1 MTYARN
7 YAGNPYISE
16 DALWVICIV
25 IMWIRVFYFL
35 RYNEFMGKFIGIIER
50 LTQEVVLFFIFYIIQ
65 LVFFALV
72 SALCFRTLPDYNN
85 TNSAFKTLFYA
96 SLG

>member
-1 MTYARN
+1 MTYSRN
-7 YAGNPYISE
+7 YANNYVSE

-50 LTQEVVLFFIFYIIQ
+50 LTQEVLLFFIFYIIQ

-72 SALCFRTLPDYNN
+72 SALCFRQLPDYNN
-85 TNSAFKTLFYA
+85 LNSAFRTLFYA